1 MIINTWDTKIRKG
14 PFLFDRS
21 ENEATNEYESFTNK
35 GIPQPHKPK
44 LIHEMED
51 KCRTLAVHQQQQLSY
66 DHTGFDSLCPRRL
79 LGH

>member
-35 GIPQPHKPK
+35 GIPQPHKAYNFFFILK
-44 LIHEMED
+44 
-51 KCRTLAVHQQQQLSY
+51 RQT
-66 DHTGFDSLCPRRL
+66 
-79 LGH
+79 